1 MMWLVFSTAQ
11 PVRVLTAFMTSFVTV
26 AVILFAQVASAQ
38 APVKYVSAQEGMSAV
53 FPAQFHATDA
63 GEGCHEAELLVQH
76 LDASSSSGFQ
86 TPGASSDV
94 NTRLFMVSNCT
105 DPRSVAAPWALTV
118 KLEIAHF
125 NEEAHTTT
133 GDITEY
139 IKTKV
144 NGYDAVRC
152 ALEGTSHGQ
161 KFTGIW
167 LMVKRG
173 DQMVMA
179 MAIHS
184 ASMRDDKSV
193 WQFIDSFQV
202 TEPLNH

>member
-1 MMWLVFSTAQ
+1 
-11 PVRVLTAFMTSFVTV
+11 MTSFVAVTV
-26 AVILFAQVASAQ
+26 LLFGQAASAQ
-38 APVKYVSAQEGMSAV
+38 APVKYVSAHEGMSAV

-76 LDASSSSGFQ
+76 
-86 TPGASSDV
+86 PGASRDA
-94 NTRLFMVSNCT
+94 NTRLFMVSDCT
-105 DPRSVAAPWALTV
+105 DPRSVVAPWALTV

-125 NEEAHTTT
+125 NEEAQTST
-133 GDITEY
+133 GDITGY
-139 IKTKV
+139 VKVKV
-144 NGYDAVRC
+144 NAYDAVRC

-184 ASMRDDKSV
+184 ANMRDDKSLSD
-193 WQFIDSFQV
+193 FIDSFEV
-202 TEPLNH
+202 TELPKQ

>member
-1 MMWLVFSTAQ
+1 
-11 PVRVLTAFMTSFVTV
+11 MTRLA
-26 AVILFAQVASAQ
+26 AVIVLLFAQAASAQ
-38 APVKYVSAQEGMSAV
+38 APVKYVSAHEGMSAV

-86 TPGASSDV
+86 TPDASRDA
-94 NTRLFMVSNCT
+94 NTRLFMVSDCT
-105 DPRSVAAPWALTV
+105 DPRSVVAPWALTV

-125 NEEAHTTT
+125 NEEAQTIT
-133 GDITEY
+133 GDMTGY
-139 IKTKV
+139 VKVKV

-184 ASMRDDKSV
+184 ANMRDDNSV
-193 WQFIDSFQV
+193 SQFIDSFQV
-202 TEPLNH
+202 TEPRNQ